1 MSQTSNELKLPKGQ
15 ASDGH
20 SSDGTVARDHLSGEH
35 SADELSVG
43 NGESQRSTEKT
54 VEPNPDAAGMVIVY
68 TGSGKGKTT
77 AALGL
82 AWRAL
87 GQGLK
92 VAVVQYVK
100 GKWRTGERVFAE
112 SVPALDFH
120 VMGLGFTWESDD
132 ISKDKAAAI
141 KAWNESKDL
150 ILGGKHDVVILDEI
164 TYVINY
170 GFIDLHD
177 VVTTLKVRPAHV
189 TVVVTGRNAP
199 PDIQEL
205 ADLVTDMTVVKH
217 PYKSGRKALRG
228 IDY

>member
-1 MSQTSNELKLPKGQ
+1 MSQKSSELKLPKGQ

-20 SSDGTVARDHLSGEH
+20 RSDGTASRDHLSGEH
-35 SADELSVG
+35 GTDDQSTL
-43 NGESQRSTEKT
+43 NGETQRSTEKT
-54 VEPNPDAAGMVIVY
+54 VEPNPEAAGMVIVY

-82 AWRAL
+82 AWRAM

-112 SVPALDFH
+112 TVPALDFH

-177 VVTTLKVRPAHV
+177 VVTTLRVRPAHV